1 MKPDDPL
8 NEKRRFAR
16 NLHGAYIIGVVVISV
31 IVVLAGYR
39 SFRRI
44 FSGFSRDFMSPFF
57 SCAIKAEDKA
67 AAAGLMLKSRRDL
80 ARQLAAASRERNRLE
95 TENALLRG
103 QAEENRKLRAL
114 LSIPAKTGYEPVFA
128 EILTRSVAAWR
139 ERFVINRGEKDGIAP
154 GDLVVAPDRSGRP
167 AVVGRIKEVSRRTAT
182 VITLYSDECH
192 LSVILASSRL
202 CGGLEFGSYSR
213 RPVIKYLP
221 ADGTYAEGEIVATS
235 GISSHTPH
243 GLLIGTVIRNAS
255 GHVAAIRD
263 QMFAEVEV
271 RPFIEMDAVKFL
283 AVYTRKVPQ

>member
-16 NLHGAYIIGVVVISV
+16 NLHGASIIGAVVICV

-57 SCAIKAEDKA
+57 SCAVKAEDKTA
-67 AAAGLMLKSRRDL
+67 AVGLMFNSKRDL
-80 ARQLAAASRERNRLE
+80 ARQLAATSREKSRLE
-95 TENALLRG
+95 TENALLKG
-103 QAEENRKLRAL
+103 LSEENRKLRAL
-114 LSIPAKTGYEPVFA
+114 LSIPRKTGYEPVFA
-128 EILTRSVAAWR
+128 EILTRSVATWR

-154 GDLVVAPDRSGRP
+154 GDLVVAPDRRGRP
-167 AVVGRIKEVSRRTAT
+167 VVVGRIKNVSRHTAT

-192 LSVILASSRL
+192 LSVILATSRL
-202 CGGLEFGSYSR
+202 CGGLEFGTYSR
-213 RPVIKYLP
+213 RPLIKYLP
-221 ADGTYAEGEIVATS
+221 ADGTYAEGETVATS

-255 GHVAAIRD
+255 GHVATIRD
-263 QMFAEVEV
+263 QMFAEVEMK
-271 RPFIEMDAVKFL
+271 PFIEMDAVKFL
-283 AVYTRKVPQ
+283 AVYTRKIPQ